1 MALLAAGAEAEI
13 VVEVMVVA
21 NINSNYINMLG
32 IRSGQNSGHPHGGLD
47 AHPLAKTLG
56 EYCNGNS

>member
-1 MALLAAGAEAEI
+1 MK
-13 VVEVMVVA
+13 
-21 NINSNYINMLG
+21 NKNMPE

-56 EYCNGNS
+56 EYCNGYR